1 MKKMLRMIAKVAG
14 IAVMA
19 LAFLQWLTFDY
30 PDVNPF
36 WPGAIF
42 VPGMVSQFI
51 NYILVTVIGSIGFGL
66 FKLGKAGG
74 SGEGSDTND
83 RDGHYQ
89 K

>member
-1 MKKMLRMIAKVAG
+1 MKAILSQVAKMIG
-14 IAVMA
+14 ILFML

-42 VPGMVSQFI
+42 SLGMVSQFLNWI
-51 NYILVTVIGSIGFGL
+51 IVSIVGGIGWAIFTYGKS
-66 FKLGKAGG
+66 LGSAPK
-74 SGEGSDTND
+74 ED
-83 RDGHYQ
+83 